1 MKKTFKL
8 NTKTLLNLFFSLFY
22 PHINYCNIVWA
33 CNYKSNIKKI
43 QTLQNLTIRTIF
55 IHLIN
60 INYEDLEILNIN
72 NINILH
78 TLIFSFKHINNFLPD
93 SFSNF
98 FNTKT
103 YNYNIRN
110 NNNLI
115 IEKYRTNKKKVS
127 SGVKGAKCW
136 NQLPDNLKSIKSL
149 KLFKTLLKKYI
160 LNSSKL

>member
-1 MKKTFKL
+1 M
-8 NTKTLLNLFFSLFY
+8 
-22 PHINYCNIVWA
+22 
-33 CNYKSNIKKI
+33 
-43 QTLQNLTIRTIF
+43 
-55 IHLIN
+55 
-60 INYEDLEILNIN
+60 NIN

-78 TLIFSFKHINNFLPD
+78 TLIFSFKHINNLLPN

-115 IEKYRTNKKKVS
+115 IEKYRTDKKKLYLR
-127 SGVKGAKCW
+127 VKGAKCW

-149 KLFKTLLKKYI
+149 KLFKTLVKKYI